1 MKQQIDE
8 NINRMT
14 ENESESRDDID
25 ELLNMI
31 EIRARGEVLS
41 GAVHVCVIDLI
52 GVIDVVEIERQIGQI
67 GHNENEM
74 IGGEVLNRPRIAR
87 LGGQH
92 RQACNAVTR
101 SNTPNACFRLI

>member
-31 EIRARGEVLS
+31 EIRARRREVLS
-41 GAVHVCVIDLI
+41 GAVHVRVIDLI
-52 GVIDVVEIERQIGQI
+52 GVVNVVYIER
-67 GHNENEM
+67 
-74 IGGEVLNRPRIAR
+74 
-87 LGGQH
+87 
-92 RQACNAVTR
+92 
-101 SNTPNACFRLI
+101 